1 MKLDPKGLDA
11 AVKAMYDHQVG
22 VAKTAVDQTKF
33 DSSAM
38 PNIFRRL
45 HTESETSQVL
55 VVSSYIEDRVTNLF
69 QNQLIDLGSEA
80 AKERIF
86 GSNGPLGTFGGRIT
100 MAYHLGWLTKGTVDR
115 LNNFRKVRNIFA
127 HRAFSASYSDQRV
140 RDLFVPLV
148 KALDLFDTT
157 SVVAAI
163 EVDNRQGVRRIAE
176 ATEPER
182 YLCSLALLSGDV
194 FRELLVMPEAVRHR
208 VSPRDIASNFDAQ
221 PQVLAEL
228 LRNMIRSALEI
239 LLPADQP
246 RLIQ

>member
-22 VAKTAVDQTKF
+22 VAKSAIDKTKF

-45 HTESETSQVL
+45 HKESETSQVL

-69 QNQLIDLGSEA
+69 QNQLVDLNSEA
-80 AKERIF
+80 AKDRLF

-115 LNNFRKVRNIFA
+115 LSNFRKVRNIFA
-127 HRAFSASYSDQRV
+127 HKAFSASYTDQRV
-140 RDLFVPLV
+140 RELFVPLV
-148 KALDLFDTT
+148 GALELFD
-157 SVVAAI
+157 SRAVVAAI
-163 EVDNRQGVRRIAE
+163 ELDNSQGVRRVSE

-182 YLCSLALLSGDV
+182 YLCSLALLAGDV

-208 VSPRDIASNFDAQ
+208 VSPGDIASSYDAQ

-228 LRNMIRSALEI
+228 LRNMVRCALEI

-246 RLIQ
+246 RVIQ